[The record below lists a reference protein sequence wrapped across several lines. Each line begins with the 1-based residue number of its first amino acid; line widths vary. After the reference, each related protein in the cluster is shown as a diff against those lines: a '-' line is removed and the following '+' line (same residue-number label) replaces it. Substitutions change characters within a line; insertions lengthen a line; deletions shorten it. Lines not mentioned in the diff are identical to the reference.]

1 MTKILKFSNKL
12 FSAKL
17 NKFINKDRQKSTNIT
32 EKVRKIIL
40 DVKNNGDKAL
50 AKYTK
55 RFDENN
61 IEDFKVSDAEMNDAL
76 KSCDNELAR
85 SLKIAAKRI
94 GEFHK
99 LQMPSDFN
107 YKDKDEV
114 FLGVKWNP
122 LDSVGLY
129 VPGGKASYPSS
140 VLMTAVP
147 AKIAGVKNI
156 SMCVPAPKGILNS
169 SVLLAAKISGVKNI
183 YKIGGAQ
190 AIAALTFGTE
200 SISSVNK
207 IFGPGN
213 SWVAEAKRQVFG
225 KVGIDML
232 AGPSEIMVL
241 ADNKNNSKWIAAD
254 LLSQAEHDVAAQS
267 ILITDDLAFAN
278 NVERDIN
285 KLLNILPRSD
295 ISKVSWNENGLILVV
310 KELKDSIDII
320 NLVAPEHLELAVD
333 GSEKYIKKIKN
344 AGAIFMGRY
353 VPEAIGDYIA
363 GPNHV
368 LPTSRTA
375 RFSSGLSTMDY
386 MTRTSLVKCS
396 KKSLKNIS
404 SAAIKIAES
413 EGLYAHA
420 LSMSIRTNGSKNE

>member
-1 MTKILKFSNKL
+1 MTKILKYSNKL
-12 FSAKL
+12 FSRKL

-61 IEDFKVSDAEMNDAL
+61 IKDFKVSDAEMNDAL

-114 FLGVKWNP
+114 YLGVKWNP

-140 VLMTAVP
+140 VLMTALP

-213 SWVAEAKRQVFG
+213 S
-225 KVGIDML
+225 
-232 AGPSEIMVL
+232 
-241 ADNKNNSKWIAAD
+241 
-254 LLSQAEHDVAAQS
+254 
-267 ILITDDLAFAN
+267 
-278 NVERDIN
+278 
-285 KLLNILPRSD
+285 
-295 ISKVSWNENGLILVV
+295 
-310 KELKDSIDII
+310 
-320 NLVAPEHLELAVD
+320 
-333 GSEKYIKKIKN
+333 
-344 AGAIFMGRY
+344 
-353 VPEAIGDYIA
+353 
-363 GPNHV
+363 
-368 LPTSRTA
+368 
-375 RFSSGLSTMDY
+375 
-386 MTRTSLVKCS
+386 
-396 KKSLKNIS
+396 
-404 SAAIKIAES
+404 
-413 EGLYAHA
+413 
-420 LSMSIRTNGSKNE
+420 

>member
-1 MTKILKFSNKL
+1 
-12 FSAKL
+12 
-17 NKFINKDRQKSTNIT
+17 
-32 EKVRKIIL
+32 
-40 DVKNNGDKAL
+40 
-50 AKYTK
+50 
-55 RFDENN
+55 
-61 IEDFKVSDAEMNDAL
+61 
-76 KSCDNELAR
+76 
-85 SLKIAAKRI
+85 
-94 GEFHK
+94 
-99 LQMPSDFN
+99 
-107 YKDKDEV
+107 
-114 FLGVKWNP
+114 
-122 LDSVGLY
+122 
-129 VPGGKASYPSS
+129 
-140 VLMTAVP
+140 MTAVP

-267 ILITDDLAFAN
+267 ILITDDLAFACWKG
-278 NVERDIN
+278 IN

-295 ISKVSWNENGLILVV
+295 ISKVSWNENRLILVV

-333 GSEKYIKKIKN
+333 GSEKYIKNIKN